1 MNQSDRDAV
10 VQLAWADQI
19 SFEEIKSKTGLTE
32 AKVIRLM
39 RTELKR
45 SSFKRWRTRVTDR
58 PAKHRKMLLCR
69 KRAAQRRSSEYWL
82 SQAVD
87 TIL

>member
-1 MNQSDRDAV
+1 MNQSDREAI

-45 SSFKRWRTRVTDR
+45 SSFRRWRARVTDR
-58 PAKHRKMLLCR
+58 PAKHRKMLLYR
-69 KRAAQRRSSEYWL
+69 KRVAERHSSEYWL
-82 SQAVD
+82 NQAVD
-87 TIL
+87 TTH